1 MAGSSGSSR
10 THGRRAL
17 RAFLLACLALPA
29 AVLPALG
36 QDALR
41 GKRLYHDVGRLSGA
55 GVSCIDCHGGLPGA
69 LHGLGRVA
77 DNPARIDYA
86 IGAIEAMRP
95 LRGRLTA
102 QDMADIAA
110 YVARPSV
117 PSPEPRVATSG
128 PAASLYSSDRLE
140 FAGAG
145 ATSGKVHLSNTGV
158 VALRLIAGPLLDGE
172 HAAQFAITQ
181 STCDAGLILRQ
192 DESCAVTIAFR
203 ADTELAPRTAAY
215 LAVLRL
221 AHDWIGAGANIALIG
236 RPAP

>member
-29 AVLPALG
+29 AVLPTLG

-86 IGAIEAMRP
+86 IGAIEAMSP
-95 LRGRLTA
+95 LRGRLSA

-110 YVARPSV
+110 YVARPGV
-117 PSPEPRVATSG
+117 PSPEARVTTSG
-128 PAASLYSSDRLE
+128 PAASPYNSDRLE
-140 FAGAG
+140 FVG
-145 ATSGKVHLSNTGV
+145 ATNGTVHLSNMGA
-158 VALRLIAGPLLDGE
+158 VALRLTASPLLDGE

-181 STCDAGLILRQ
+181 STCGADLILRQ
-192 DESCAVTIAFR
+192 DESCATTIAFR
-203 ADTELAPRTAAY
+203 ADTEPAPRTAAY
-215 LAVLRL
+215 FAVLRL
-221 AHDWIGAGANIALIG
+221 AHDWIGASANIALIG